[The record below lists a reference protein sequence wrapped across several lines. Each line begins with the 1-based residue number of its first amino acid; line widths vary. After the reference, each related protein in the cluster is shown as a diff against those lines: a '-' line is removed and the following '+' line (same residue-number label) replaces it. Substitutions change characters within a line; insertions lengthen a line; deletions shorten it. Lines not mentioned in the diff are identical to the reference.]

1 MNIQIEKSMLHGE
14 VDVISSKSHAHRL
27 FIAAALAKEPTAIRL
42 NGWSEDMEA
51 TKNCLEA
58 MGATIEKE
66 GNRLEISPIGTETPK
81 DIFLDCN
88 ESGSTLRFLLPLAA
102 TLGAHVLIDGK
113 GRLPERP
120 LGVLLSQMR
129 ENGAIVH
136 EEHLPLA
143 VEGELQGGVYT
154 LPANISSQFI
164 TGLLFALP
172 ILKADSEIRLTTEME
187 SRGYIDMTLETLSLF
202 GIIIEE
208 TDYGFFVKGNQT
220 YQSPKEILAEGDW
233 SGAAFWCVA
242 GGCGKEI
249 LCTGLKQDSA
259 QGDMEILSLMEQFG
273 ARVVWEEEGVR
284 ISPNPEGL
292 QAISIDARQIP
303 DLVPILCVA
312 AAVAKG
318 TTEIYN
324 AGRLRI
330 KESDRLEAMAVG
342 LGKMGVTIE
351 EKEEGIL
358 VTGGVNPP
366 KEVVHVDGYNDHRI
380 VMSLAIAATLLHV
393 PVIIEGAE
401 AVAKS
406 YPNFF
411 SEFIKLGGVADVI

>member
-1 MNIQIEKSMLHGE
+1 MNIQIGKGMLEGV

-27 FIAAALAKEPTAIRL
+27 FIGAALAKESTTIRL

-58 MGATIEKE
+58 MGATIKKE
-66 GNRLEISPIGTETPK
+66 GNLLEISPIGKEMPEE
-81 DIFLDCN
+81 IFLDCN

-102 TLGAHVLIDGK
+102 TLGCHVMIEGK

-120 LGVLLSQMR
+120 LGVLLSEMR
-129 ENGAIVH
+129 KNGAVVH
-136 EEHLPLA
+136 GEYLPLM
-143 VEGELQGGVYT
+143 VEGDLEGGIYT
-154 LPANISSQFI
+154 LPANVSSQFI

-172 ILKADSEIRLTTEME
+172 LLMSDSEIRLTTEME
-187 SRGYIDMTLETLSLF
+187 SRGYIDMTLETLDLF

-220 YQSPKEILAEGDW
+220 YQSPKEIIVEGDW

-242 GGCGKEI
+242 GGCGKETF
-249 LCTGLKQDSA
+249 CTGLKENSA
-259 QGDMEILSLMEQFG
+259 QGDKEILSLMERFG
-273 ARVVWEEEGVR
+273 AVVSWEEGGVR
-284 ISPNPEGL
+284 IAPNSEGL
-292 QAISIDARQIP
+292 QAISIDAKQIP
-303 DLVPILCVA
+303 DLVPILCIA
-312 AAVAKG
+312 AAVAEG

-330 KESDRLEAMAVG
+330 KESDRLQAMAEG
-342 LGKMGVTIE
+342 LSKMGVSVV

-358 VTGGVNPP
+358 ITGGVNPP
-366 KEVVHVDGYNDHRI
+366 KEVVQIDGYNDHRI
-380 VMSLAIAATLLHV
+380 VMSFAVAATLLHV
-393 PVIIEGAE
+393 PIIIEGAE

-411 SEFIKLGGVADVI
+411 SEFVKLGGVADVI